1 MAAMP
6 GIAPTVPKPSAIV
19 DHRSSARLDDVV
31 ATQTGL
37 TRSQAR
43 GLIMAGR
50 VHIDGEPRTKPGASV
65 RAGAD
70 VHVVEPPRYVSRG
83 GEKLAG
89 ALAAFGVDPAGRAAL
104 DVGASTGGFTDALLA
119 HGARSVVALDV
130 GYGQLAWKLRED
142 PRVTV
147 VERTNFRHV
156 PDDAFPEGFDLIVI
170 DASFISLR
178 TIVARALGYLR
189 AGGTIV
195 ALVKPQFE
203 AGRERI
209 GSGGVVR
216 DPAVHRAILRE
227 VRDAIEALGAHA
239 VDVCRSPLVGPA
251 GNVEFFYRI
260 ERSGNAVDDARIE
273 AVAAAASDGNA

>member
-1 MAAMP
+1 MP
-6 GIAPTVPKPSAIV
+6 GIAPTLPKPSAIV
-19 DHRSSARLDDVV
+19 VVRSSARLDDVV

-50 VHIDGEPRTKPGASV
+50 VHVDGQPRTKPGASV

-83 GEKLAG
+83 GEKLEG
-89 ALAAFGVDPAGRAAL
+89 ALEAFGIDPAGCDAL

-119 HGARSVVALDV
+119 RGARSIVALDV

-142 PRVTV
+142 DRVTV
-147 VERTNFRHV
+147 VERTNFRLV
-156 PDDAFPEGFDLIVI
+156 PDDAYPAGFDLIVI

-178 TIVARALGYLR
+178 TIVGRALGFLR
-189 AGGTIV
+189 DDGTIV

-203 AGRERI
+203 AGRDRI

-216 DPAVHRAILRE
+216 DPAVHRAVLRE
-227 VRDAIEALGAHA
+227 VRDAIETLGAHA

-260 ERSGNAVDDARIE
+260 ERAGSGVDDARIE
-273 AVAAAASDGNA
+273 AAVGAAVEGNA